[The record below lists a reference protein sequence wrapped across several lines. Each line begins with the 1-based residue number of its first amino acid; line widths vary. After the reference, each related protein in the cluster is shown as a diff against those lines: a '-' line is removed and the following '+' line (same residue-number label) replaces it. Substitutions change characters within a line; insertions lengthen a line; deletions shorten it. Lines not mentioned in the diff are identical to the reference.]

1 MKKIIVLCLVLVMLT
16 AILCGCGNRQLL
28 DTTYS
33 FEYGYV
39 SLPNGEVIEGEVSS
53 WADYEDSDSVQ
64 VVINGK
70 TYYTHINN
78 VVLVSD

>member
-1 MKKIIVLCLVLVMLT
+1 MKKIFVLLLAVLMIGLLL
-16 AILCGCGNRQLL
+16 AGCNQQLF

-39 SLPNGEVIEGEVSS
+39 SLPNGEVIEGKVSS
-53 WADYEDSDSVQ
+53 WKDYEDSDSIQ
-64 VVINGK
+64 VVIDGI

-78 VVLVSD
+78 VVLISE

>member
-1 MKKIIVLCLVLVMLT
+1 MKKIFVLCLVLVMLT
-16 AILCGCGNRQLL
+16 AILCGCGNQQLF

-39 SLPNGEVIEGEVSS
+39 LLPNGKVIEGEVSS

-64 VVINGK
+64 VVIDGK
-70 TYYTHINN
+70 TYYTHITN
-78 VVLVSD
+78 VVLISE